1 MEFLFEKSLMGFCT
15 HSIKIVKTIGLILS
29 FLATFLLAD
38 LVAENTH
45 DPEEIKAKVAYVKI
59 PQLEDLENNPVY
71 IGQIIGVTYEL
82 LLFDAEF
89 LEAKIKDEL
98 DKTQIELLSKMPK
111 WKKVEKE
118 LFRATYYYKIKGVKA
133 SIPPLEVSA
142 FSNKDKYIDYSIAP
156 KVTLQVTDLSKN
168 SRYAN
173 VMAKDLQVLQY
184 KTKDYDDKN
193 NILVVELA
201 FKEANWEDFHI
212 KEAIKQGF
220 DNASLNQIKA
230 KEGSVFYYCVLPKT
244 IQNLSFDYFSL
255 SNRQFKTLSFSTI
268 PTQDTTGIQSDLIP
282 KNNFLVF
289 SNVALLALCVFFLVL
304 FFLVLFFIFG
314 RKLIFLGLG
323 ILCLG
328 FVLYHLLFTQKSAL
342 LLAHKKIRILPTQNS
357 TILGLSKNEMPI
369 KIVGSHGDYYKIL
382 TPHEQIG
389 WVKKDEVK

>member
-1 MEFLFEKSLMGFCT
+1 MGFLFEKSLMGFCA

-29 FLATFLLAD
+29 FLATFL
-38 LVAENTH
+38 VAENTH
-45 DPEEIKAKVAYVKI
+45 DPEEIKAKVVYVKI

-71 IGQIIGVTYEL
+71 IGQTIGVTYDL
-82 LLFDAEF
+82 LLFDADF

-118 LFRATYYYKIKGVKA
+118 LFRATYYYKIKGIKA
-133 SIPPLEVSA
+133 SIPSLEVSA
-142 FSNKDKYIDYSIAP
+142 FSNKDKYIDHSIAP

-168 SRYAN
+168 PRYAN

-255 SNRQFKTLSFSTI
+255 SNKQFKTLSFSTI

-289 SNVALLALCVFFLVL
+289 SNVVALLALCVFFLVL
-304 FFLVLFFIFG
+304 FFIFG
-314 RKLIFLGLG
+314 RKLVFLGLG

-328 FVLYHLLFTQKSAL
+328 FVLYNLLFTQKSAL
-342 LLAHKKIRILPTQNS
+342 LLAHQKIRILPTQNS

-369 KIVGSHGDYYKIL
+369 KILGSHDDYYKIL

>member
-1 MEFLFEKSLMGFCT
+1 MGFLFEKSLMSFCA
-15 HSIKIVKTIGLILS
+15 HSIKIIKVIGLILS
-29 FLATFLLAD
+29 FLAAF
-38 LVAENTH
+38 LVAEDAH
-45 DPEEIKAKVAYVKI
+45 EPEEIKAKVAYVKI
-59 PQLEDLENNPVY
+59 PQLEDLENTPVY
-71 IGQIIGVTYEL
+71 IGQTIGVTYDL

-89 LEAKIKDEL
+89 LEAKIKDGL
-98 DKTQIELLSKMPK
+98 DKTQIELLNKMPK
-111 WKKVEKE
+111 WKKVEQE

-133 SIPPLEVSA
+133 IIPSLEVSA

-156 KVTLQVTDLSKN
+156 KVALQVTDLSKN
-168 SRYAN
+168 PRYAN
-173 VMAKDLQVLQY
+173 VMAKDLQVVQY

-193 NILVVELA
+193 NILVMELA
-201 FKEANWEDFHI
+201 FKEATWEDFHV

-220 DNASLNQIKA
+220 DNASLSQIKA
-230 KEGSVFYYCVLPKT
+230 KEGRVFYYCVLPKT
-244 IQNLSFDYFSL
+244 LQNLSFDYFSL
-255 SNRQFKTLSFSTI
+255 SNRQFKTLSFSAI

-304 FFLVLFFIFG
+304 FFIFG

-328 FVLYHLLFTQKSAL
+328 FVLYNLLFTQKSAL

-357 TILGLSKNEMPI
+357 TILGLSKDEMPI
-369 KIVGSHGDYYKIL
+369 KILGSHDDYYKIL

-389 WVKKDEVK
+389 WVKKNEVK

>member
-1 MEFLFEKSLMGFCT
+1 MGFLFEKSLMTFCA

-29 FLATFLLAD
+29 FLATFLVAD

-45 DPEEIKAKVAYVKI
+45 DPEEIKAKVVYVKI
-59 PQLEDLENNPVY
+59 PRLEDLENNPVY
-71 IGQIIGVTYEL
+71 IGQTIGVTYDL

-118 LFRATYYYKIKGVKA
+118 LFRATYYYKIKGIKA

-168 SRYAN
+168 PRYAN

-201 FKEANWEDFHI
+201 FKEATWEDFHI
-212 KEAIKQGF
+212 KEALKQGF

-304 FFLVLFFIFG
+304 FFIFG
-314 RKLIFLGLG
+314 HKLIFLGLG

-328 FVLYHLLFTQKSAL
+328 FVLYNLLFTQKSAL

-369 KIVGSHGDYYKIL
+369 KILGSHDDYYKIL

>member
-1 MEFLFEKSLMGFCT
+1 MGFLFEKSLMSFFA
-15 HSIKIVKTIGLILS
+15 HSIKTLKIISLILS
-29 FLATFLLAD
+29 FLVSFWTSF
-38 LVAENTH
+38 LVAENTSE
-45 DPEEIKAKVAYVKI
+45 PEEIKAKVAYVKI

-71 IGQIIGVTYEL
+71 IGQIIGVTYDL

-89 LEAKIKDEL
+89 LEAKIKDGW

-118 LFRATYYYKIKGVKA
+118 LFRATYYYKIKGIKA
-133 SIPPLEVSA
+133 IIPPLEVSA
-142 FSNKDKYIDYSIAP
+142 FSNKDKYIDHSIAP
-156 KVTLQVTDLSKN
+156 KVALQVTDLSKN
-168 SRYAN
+168 PRYAN
-173 VMAKDLQVLQY
+173 VMAKDLQVVQY

-193 NILVVELA
+193 NILVMELA

-244 IQNLSFDYFSL
+244 LQSLSFDYFSL
-255 SNRQFKTLSFSTI
+255 SNRQFKTLSFSAI

-304 FFLVLFFIFG
+304 FFIFG

-328 FVLYHLLFTQKSAL
+328 FVLYHLLFTQKSAV

-357 TILGLSKNEMPI
+357 TILGLSKDEMPI
-369 KIVGSHGDYYKIL
+369 TILGSHDDYYKIL

>member
-1 MEFLFEKSLMGFCT
+1 MGFLFEKPLMTFCT

-29 FLATFLLAD
+29 FLAAFLVAD
-38 LVAENTH
+38 LVAENANES
-45 DPEEIKAKVAYVKI
+45 EEIKAKVAYVKI
-59 PQLEDLENNPVY
+59 PRLEDLENNPVY
-71 IGQIIGVTYEL
+71 IGQTIGVTYDL

-118 LFRATYYYKIKGVKA
+118 LFRATYYYKIKGIKA

-168 SRYAN
+168 PRYAN

-212 KEAIKQGF
+212 KEALKQGF

-268 PTQDTTGIQSDLIP
+268 PIQDTTGIQSDLIP

-304 FFLVLFFIFG
+304 FFIFG

-328 FVLYHLLFTQKSAL
+328 FVLYNLLFTQKSAL

-357 TILGLSKNEMPI
+357 TVLGLSKNEMPI
-369 KIVGSHGDYYKIL
+369 KILGSHDDYYKIL

>member
-1 MEFLFEKSLMGFCT
+1 MGFLFEKSLMSFCA
-15 HSIKIVKTIGLILS
+15 HSIKIIKVIGLILS
-29 FLATFLLAD
+29 FLAAF
-38 LVAENTH
+38 LVAEDAH
-45 DPEEIKAKVAYVKI
+45 EPEEIKAKVAYVKI
-59 PQLEDLENNPVY
+59 PQLEDLENTPVY
-71 IGQIIGVTYEL
+71 IGQTIGVTYDL

-89 LEAKIKDEL
+89 LEAKIKDGL
-98 DKTQIELLSKMPK
+98 DKTQIELLNKMPK
-111 WKKVEKE
+111 WKKVEQE

-133 SIPPLEVSA
+133 IIPSLEVSA

-156 KVTLQVTDLSKN
+156 KVALQVTDLSKN
-168 SRYAN
+168 PRYAN
-173 VMAKDLQVLQY
+173 VMAKDLQVVQY

-193 NILVVELA
+193 NILVMELA
-201 FKEANWEDFHI
+201 FKEANWEDFHV
-212 KEAIKQGF
+212 KEALKQGF

-244 IQNLSFDYFSL
+244 LQSLSFDYFSL
-255 SNRQFKTLSFSTI
+255 SNRQFKTLSFSAI
-268 PTQDTTGIQSDLIP
+268 PTQDTTGIQGDLIP

-289 SNVALLALCVFFLVL
+289 SNVALLALCVFFLA
-304 FFLVLFFIFG
+304 LFFIFG

-328 FVLYHLLFTQKSAL
+328 FVLYNLLFTQKSAL

-357 TILGLSKNEMPI
+357 TILGLSKDEMPI
-369 KIVGSHGDYYKIL
+369 KILGSHDDYYKIL

>member
-1 MEFLFEKSLMGFCT
+1 MGFLFEKSLMGFFA
-15 HSIKIVKTIGLILS
+15 HSIKILRIISLILS
-29 FLATFLLAD
+29 FLAGF
-38 LVAENTH
+38 LVAENANE
-45 DPEEIKAKVAYVKI
+45 PEEIKAKVVYVKI

-71 IGQIIGVTYEL
+71 IGQIIGVTYDL

-89 LEAKIKDEL
+89 LEAKIKDGL

-168 SRYAN
+168 PRYAN

-212 KEAIKQGF
+212 KEALKQGF

-244 IQNLSFDYFSL
+244 LQNLSFDYFSL

-304 FFLVLFFIFG
+304 FFIFG

-328 FVLYHLLFTQKSAL
+328 FVLYNLLFTQKSAL

-369 KIVGSHGDYYKIL
+369 KILGSHDDYYKIL

>member
-1 MEFLFEKSLMGFCT
+1 MGFLFEKSLMTFCA

-29 FLATFLLAD
+29 LLATFLVAD

-45 DPEEIKAKVAYVKI
+45 DPEEIKAKVVYVKI
-59 PQLEDLENNPVY
+59 PRLEDLENNPVY
-71 IGQIIGVTYEL
+71 IGQTIGVTYDL

-118 LFRATYYYKIKGVKA
+118 LFRATYYYKIKGIKA

-168 SRYAN
+168 PRYAN

-212 KEAIKQGF
+212 KEALKQGF

-304 FFLVLFFIFG
+304 FFIFG
-314 RKLIFLGLG
+314 HKLIFLGLG

-369 KIVGSHGDYYKIL
+369 KILGSHDDYYKIL

>member
-1 MEFLFEKSLMGFCT
+1 MGFLFEKSLMSFFA
-15 HSIKIVKTIGLILS
+15 HSIKILKITSLILS
-29 FLATFLLAD
+29 FLVSFWTSF
-38 LVAENTH
+38 LVAENTSES
-45 DPEEIKAKVAYVKI
+45 EEIKAKVVYVKI

-71 IGQIIGVTYEL
+71 IGQIIGVTYDL

-89 LEAKIKDEL
+89 LEAKIKDGL
-98 DKTQIELLSKMPK
+98 DKTQIELLNKMPK

-133 SIPPLEVSA
+133 IIPSLEVSA
-142 FSNKDKYIDYSIAP
+142 FSNKDKYIDHSIAP
-156 KVTLQVTDLSKN
+156 KVALQVTDLSKN
-168 SRYAN
+168 PRYAN
-173 VMAKDLQVLQY
+173 VMAKDLQVVQY

-193 NILVVELA
+193 NILVMELA

-255 SNRQFKTLSFSTI
+255 SNRQFKTLSFSAI

-289 SNVALLALCVFFLVL
+289 SNVALLALCVFFLA
-304 FFLVLFFIFG
+304 LFFIFG

-369 KIVGSHGDYYKIL
+369 KILGSHDDYYKIL

>member
-1 MEFLFEKSLMGFCT
+1 MGFLFEKSLMSFCA
-15 HSIKIVKTIGLILS
+15 HSIKIIKVMGLILS
-29 FLATFLLAD
+29 FLAAF
-38 LVAENTH
+38 LVAEDAH
-45 DPEEIKAKVAYVKI
+45 EPEEIKAKVAYVKI
-59 PQLEDLENNPVY
+59 PQLEDLENTPVY
-71 IGQIIGVTYEL
+71 IGQTIGVTYDL

-89 LEAKIKDEL
+89 LEAKIKDGL
-98 DKTQIELLSKMPK
+98 DKTQIELLNKMPK
-111 WKKVEKE
+111 WKKVEQE
-118 LFRATYYYKIKGVKA
+118 LFRATYYYKIKGIKA
-133 SIPPLEVSA
+133 IIPSLEVSA

-156 KVTLQVTDLSKN
+156 KVALQVTDLSKN
-168 SRYAN
+168 PRYAN
-173 VMAKDLQVLQY
+173 VMAKDLQVVQY

-193 NILVVELA
+193 NILVMELA
-201 FKEANWEDFHI
+201 FKEATWEDFNI
-212 KEAIKQGF
+212 KEALKQGF
-220 DNASLNQIKA
+220 DNASLSQIKA

-244 IQNLSFDYFSL
+244 LQNLSFDYFSL
-255 SNRQFKTLSFSTI
+255 SNRQFKTLSFSAI

-289 SNVALLALCVFFLVL
+289 SNVALLALCVFFLA
-304 FFLVLFFIFG
+304 LFFIFG

-357 TILGLSKNEMPI
+357 TILGLSRDEMPI
-369 KIVGSHGDYYKIL
+369 KILGSHDDYYKIL

>member
-1 MEFLFEKSLMGFCT
+1 MTFCT

-29 FLATFLLAD
+29 LLATFLVAD

-45 DPEEIKAKVAYVKI
+45 DPEEIKAKVVYVKI
-59 PQLEDLENNPVY
+59 PRLEDLENNPVY
-71 IGQIIGVTYEL
+71 IGQTIGVTYDL

-111 WKKVEKE
+111 WKKMEKE
-118 LFRATYYYKIKGVKA
+118 LFRATYYYKIKGIKA

-142 FSNKDKYIDYSIAP
+142 FSNKDKYIDHSIAP

-168 SRYAN
+168 PRYAN

-212 KEAIKQGF
+212 KEALKQGF

-304 FFLVLFFIFG
+304 FFIFG

-328 FVLYHLLFTQKSAL
+328 FVLYNLLFTQKSAL

-369 KIVGSHGDYYKIL
+369 KILGSHDDYYKIL

>member
-1 MEFLFEKSLMGFCT
+1 MGFLFEKSLMSFCT
-15 HSIKIVKTIGLILS
+15 HSIKTLKIISLILS
-29 FLATFLLAD
+29 FLATFL
-38 LVAENTH
+38 VAENTSE
-45 DPEEIKAKVAYVKI
+45 PEEIKAKVVYVKI

-71 IGQIIGVTYEL
+71 IGQIIGVTYDL

-89 LEAKIKDEL
+89 LEAKIKDGL
-98 DKTQIELLSKMPK
+98 DKTQIELLNKMPK

-118 LFRATYYYKIKGVKA
+118 LFRATYYYKIKGIKA
-133 SIPPLEVSA
+133 SIPSLEVSA
-142 FSNKDKYIDYSIAP
+142 FSNKDKYIDHSIAP
-156 KVTLQVTDLSKN
+156 KVALQVTDLSKN
-168 SRYAN
+168 PRYAKI
-173 VMAKDLQVLQY
+173 MAKDLQVVQY

-193 NILVVELA
+193 NILVMEIA
-201 FKEANWEDFHI
+201 FKEANWEDFHV

-244 IQNLSFDYFSL
+244 VQNLSFDYFSL
-255 SNRQFKTLSFSTI
+255 SNKQFKTLSFSAI

-304 FFLVLFFIFG
+304 FFIFG

-323 ILCLG
+323 ILCLW
-328 FVLYHLLFTQKSAL
+328 FVLYHLLFTQKSAV

-369 KIVGSHGDYYKIL
+369 KILGSHDDYYKIL

>member
-1 MEFLFEKSLMGFCT
+1 MGFLFEKSLMSFFA
-15 HSIKIVKTIGLILS
+15 HSIKTLKIISLILS
-29 FLATFLLAD
+29 FLAGF
-38 LVAENTH
+38 LVAENANE
-45 DPEEIKAKVAYVKI
+45 PEEIKAKVAYVKI

-71 IGQIIGVTYEL
+71 IGQTIGVTYDL

-89 LEAKIKDEL
+89 LEAKIKDGL

-133 SIPPLEVSA
+133 SIPSLEVSA
-142 FSNKDKYIDYSIAP
+142 FSNKDKYIDHSIAP
-156 KVTLQVTDLSKN
+156 KVALQVTDLSKN
-168 SRYAN
+168 PRYAKI
-173 VMAKDLQVLQY
+173 MAKDLQVVQY

-193 NILVVELA
+193 NILVMELA

-244 IQNLSFDYFSL
+244 LQNLSFDYFSL
-255 SNRQFKTLSFSTI
+255 SNRQFKTLSFSAI

-289 SNVALLALCVFFLVL
+289 SNVALLALCV

-357 TILGLSKNEMPI
+357 TILGLSKDEMPI
-369 KIVGSHGDYYKIL
+369 KILGSHDDYYKIL

-389 WVKKDEVK
+389 WVKKNEVK

>member
-1 MEFLFEKSLMGFCT
+1 MGFLFEKSLMSFCA
-15 HSIKIVKTIGLILS
+15 HSIKILKVIGLILS
-29 FLATFLLAD
+29 FLVAF
-38 LVAENTH
+38 LVAENAH
-45 DPEEIKAKVAYVKI
+45 EPEEIKAKVAYVKI
-59 PQLEDLENNPVY
+59 PQLEDLENTPVY
-71 IGQIIGVTYEL
+71 IGQTIGVTYDL

-89 LEAKIKDEL
+89 LEAKIKDGL
-98 DKTQIELLSKMPK
+98 DKTQIELLNKMPK

-118 LFRATYYYKIKGVKA
+118 LFRATYYYKIKGIRA
-133 SIPPLEVSA
+133 SIPSLEVSA

-156 KVTLQVTDLSKN
+156 KVALQVTDLSKN
-168 SRYAN
+168 PRYAN
-173 VMAKDLQVLQY
+173 VMAKDLQVVQY

-193 NILVVELA
+193 NILVMELA

-244 IQNLSFDYFSL
+244 LQNLSFDYFSL
-255 SNRQFKTLSFSTI
+255 SNRQFKTLSFSAI

-304 FFLVLFFIFG
+304 FFIFG

-328 FVLYHLLFTQKSAL
+328 FVLYNLLFTQKSAL

-357 TILGLSKNEMPI
+357 TILGLSRDEMPI
-369 KIVGSHGDYYKIL
+369 KILGSHDDYYKIL

>member
-1 MEFLFEKSLMGFCT
+1 MGFLFEKSLMSFFA
-15 HSIKIVKTIGLILS
+15 HSVKTLKIISLILG
-29 FLATFLLAD
+29 FWVGF
-38 LVAENTH
+38 LVAENANE
-45 DPEEIKAKVAYVKI
+45 PEEIKAKVAYVKI

-71 IGQIIGVTYEL
+71 IGQIIGVTYDL

-89 LEAKIKDEL
+89 LEAKIKDGL
-98 DKTQIELLSKMPK
+98 DKTQIELLNKTPK

-118 LFRATYYYKIKGVKA
+118 LFRATYYYKIKGIKA
-133 SIPPLEVSA
+133 IIPSLEVSA
-142 FSNKDKYIDYSIAP
+142 FSNKDKYIDHSIAP
-156 KVTLQVTDLSKN
+156 KVALQVTDLSKN
-168 SRYAN
+168 PRYAN
-173 VMAKDLQVLQY
+173 VMAKDLQVVQY

-193 NILVVELA
+193 NILVMELA
-201 FKEANWEDFHI
+201 FKEANWEDFRI

-244 IQNLSFDYFSL
+244 LQNLSFDYFSL
-255 SNRQFKTLSFSTI
+255 SNRQFKTLSFSAI

-304 FFLVLFFIFG
+304 FFIFG

-323 ILCLG
+323 VLCLG

-357 TILGLSKNEMPI
+357 TILGLSKDEMPI
-369 KIVGSHGDYYKIL
+369 KILGSHDDYYKIL

>member
-1 MEFLFEKSLMGFCT
+1 MGFLFEKSLMTFCA

-29 FLATFLLAD
+29 LLATFLVAD

-45 DPEEIKAKVAYVKI
+45 EPEEIKAKVAYVKI
-59 PQLEDLENNPVY
+59 PRLEDLENNPVY
-71 IGQIIGVTYEL
+71 IGQTIGVTYDL

-118 LFRATYYYKIKGVKA
+118 LFRATYYYKIKGIKA

-168 SRYAN
+168 PRYAN

-193 NILVVELA
+193 TILVVELA

-212 KEAIKQGF
+212 KEALKQGF

-304 FFLVLFFIFG
+304 FFIFG

-328 FVLYHLLFTQKSAL
+328 FVLYNLLFTQKSAL

-369 KIVGSHGDYYKIL
+369 KILGSHDDYYKIL

>member
-1 MEFLFEKSLMGFCT
+1 MGFLFEKSLMSFCT
-15 HSIKIVKTIGLILS
+15 HSIKILKIISLILS
-29 FLATFLLAD
+29 LLAAF
-38 LVAENTH
+38 LVAEDAH
-45 DPEEIKAKVAYVKI
+45 EPEEIKAKVAYVKI
-59 PQLEDLENNPVY
+59 PQLEDLENTPVY
-71 IGQIIGVTYEL
+71 IGQIIGVTYDL

-89 LEAKIKDEL
+89 LEAKIKDGL
-98 DKTQIELLSKMPK
+98 DKTQIELLNKMPK
-111 WKKVEKE
+111 WKKVEQE
-118 LFRATYYYKIKGVKA
+118 LFRATYYYKIKGIRA
-133 SIPPLEVSA
+133 SIPSLEVSA
-142 FSNKDKYIDYSIAP
+142 FSNKDKYIDHSIAP
-156 KVTLQVTDLSKN
+156 KVALQVTDLSKN
-168 SRYAN
+168 PRYAN
-173 VMAKDLQVLQY
+173 VMAKDLQVVQY

-193 NILVVELA
+193 NILVMELA

-244 IQNLSFDYFSL
+244 LQNLSFDYFSL
-255 SNRQFKTLSFSTI
+255 SNKQFKTLSFSTI

-304 FFLVLFFIFG
+304 FFIFG

-323 ILCLG
+323 VLCLG
-328 FVLYHLLFTQKSAL
+328 FVLYNLLFTQKSAI

-357 TILGLSKNEMPI
+357 TILGLSRDEMPI
-369 KIVGSHGDYYKIL
+369 KILGSHDDYYKIL

>member
-1 MEFLFEKSLMGFCT
+1 MGFLFEKSLMSFCA
-15 HSIKIVKTIGLILS
+15 HSIKILKIISLILS
-29 FLATFLLAD
+29 LLAAF
-38 LVAENTH
+38 LVAEDAH
-45 DPEEIKAKVAYVKI
+45 EPEEIKAKVAYVKI
-59 PQLEDLENNPVY
+59 PQLEDLENTPVY
-71 IGQIIGVTYEL
+71 IGQTIGVTYDL

-89 LEAKIKDEL
+89 LEAKIKDGW
-98 DKTQIELLSKMPK
+98 DKTQIELLNKMPK
-111 WKKVEKE
+111 WKKVEQE
-118 LFRATYYYKIKGVKA
+118 LFRATYYYKIKGIRA
-133 SIPPLEVSA
+133 SIPSLEVSA
-142 FSNKDKYIDYSIAP
+142 FSNKDKYIDHSIAP
-156 KVTLQVTDLSKN
+156 KVALQVTDLSKN
-168 SRYAN
+168 PRYAN
-173 VMAKDLQVLQY
+173 VMAKDLQVVQY

-193 NILVVELA
+193 NILVMELA

-244 IQNLSFDYFSL
+244 LQNLSFDYFSL
-255 SNRQFKTLSFSTI
+255 SNKQFKTLSFSTI

-304 FFLVLFFIFG
+304 FFIFG

-323 ILCLG
+323 VLCLG

-357 TILGLSKNEMPI
+357 TILGLSKDEMPI
-369 KIVGSHGDYYKIL
+369 KILGSHDDYYKIL

-389 WVKKDEVK
+389 WVKKDEIK

>member
-1 MEFLFEKSLMGFCT
+1 MGFLFEKSLMTFCA

-29 FLATFLLAD
+29 LLATFLVAD

-45 DPEEIKAKVAYVKI
+45 EPEEIKAKVAYVKI

-71 IGQIIGVTYEL
+71 IGQTIGVTYDL

-118 LFRATYYYKIKGVKA
+118 LFRATYYYKIKGMKA
-133 SIPPLEVSA
+133 SIPSLEVSA

-168 SRYAN
+168 PRYAN

-201 FKEANWEDFHI
+201 FKEATWEDFHI
-212 KEAIKQGF
+212 KEALKQGF

-255 SNRQFKTLSFSTI
+255 SNRQFKTLSFLTI
-268 PTQDTTGIQSDLIP
+268 PTQDTTGIQNDLIP

-304 FFLVLFFIFG
+304 FFIFG

-328 FVLYHLLFTQKSAL
+328 FVLYNLLFTQKSAL

-369 KIVGSHGDYYKIL
+369 KILGSHDDYYKIL

>member
-1 MEFLFEKSLMGFCT
+1 MGFLFEKSLMSFCA
-15 HSIKIVKTIGLILS
+15 HSIKTLKIISLILS
-29 FLATFLLAD
+29 LLAAF
-38 LVAENTH
+38 LVAEDAH
-45 DPEEIKAKVAYVKI
+45 EPEEIKAKVAYVKI
-59 PQLEDLENNPVY
+59 PQLEDLENTSVY
-71 IGQIIGVTYEL
+71 IGQTIGVTYDL

-89 LEAKIKDEL
+89 LEAKIKDGL
-98 DKTQIELLSKMPK
+98 DKTQIELLNKMPK

-118 LFRATYYYKIKGVKA
+118 LFRATYYYKIKGIKA
-133 SIPPLEVSA
+133 IIPSLEVSA

-156 KVTLQVTDLSKN
+156 KVALQVTDLSKN
-168 SRYAN
+168 PRYAN
-173 VMAKDLQVLQY
+173 VMAKDLQVVQY

-193 NILVVELA
+193 NILVMELA
-201 FKEANWEDFHI
+201 FKEANWEDFHV

-244 IQNLSFDYFSL
+244 LQNLSFDYFSL
-255 SNRQFKTLSFSTI
+255 SNRQFKTLSFSAI

-289 SNVALLALCVFFLVL
+289 SNVALLALCVFFLA
-304 FFLVLFFIFG
+304 LFFIFG

-328 FVLYHLLFTQKSAL
+328 FVLYNLLFTQKSAI

-357 TILGLSKNEMPI
+357 TILGLSKDEMPI
-369 KIVGSHGDYYKIL
+369 KILGSHDDYYKIL

>member
-1 MEFLFEKSLMGFCT
+1 MGFLFEKSLMSFFT
-15 HSIKIVKTIGLILS
+15 HSIKILKIISLILS
-29 FLATFLLAD
+29 FWVSF
-38 LVAENTH
+38 LVAENTSE
-45 DPEEIKAKVAYVKI
+45 PEEIKAKVAYVKI

-71 IGQIIGVTYEL
+71 IGQIIGVTYDL

-89 LEAKIKDEL
+89 LEAKIKDGW

-133 SIPPLEVSA
+133 SIPSLEVSA
-142 FSNKDKYIDYSIAP
+142 FSNKDKYIDHSIAP

-168 SRYAN
+168 PRYAN

-193 NILVVELA
+193 NILVMELA
-201 FKEANWEDFHI
+201 FKEATWEDFHI

-304 FFLVLFFIFG
+304 FFIFG
-314 RKLIFLGLG
+314 HKLIFLGLG
-323 ILCLG
+323 VLCLG

-369 KIVGSHGDYYKIL
+369 KILGSHDDYYKIL

>member
-1 MEFLFEKSLMGFCT
+1 MGFLFEKSLMSFFA
-15 HSIKIVKTIGLILS
+15 HSIKTLKIISLILS
-29 FLATFLLAD
+29 FLAGF
-38 LVAENTH
+38 LVAENANE
-45 DPEEIKAKVAYVKI
+45 PEEIKAKVVYVKI

-71 IGQIIGVTYEL
+71 IGQIIGVTYDL

-89 LEAKIKDEL
+89 LEAKIKDGL
-98 DKTQIELLSKMPK
+98 DKTQIELLNKMPK

-118 LFRATYYYKIKGVKA
+118 LFRATYYYKIKGIKA
-133 SIPPLEVSA
+133 IIPPLEVSA
-142 FSNKDKYIDYSIAP
+142 FSNKDKYIDHSIAP

-168 SRYAN
+168 PRYAN
-173 VMAKDLQVLQY
+173 VMAKDLQVVQY

-193 NILVVELA
+193 NILVMELA

-212 KEAIKQGF
+212 KEALKQGF

-255 SNRQFKTLSFSTI
+255 SNRQFKTLSFSAI

-289 SNVALLALCVFFLVL
+289 SNVALLALCV

-369 KIVGSHGDYYKIL
+369 KILGSHDDYYKIL

>member
-1 MEFLFEKSLMGFCT
+1 MGFLFEKSLMSFCA
-15 HSIKIVKTIGLILS
+15 HSIKILKIISLILS
-29 FLATFLLAD
+29 LLAAF
-38 LVAENTH
+38 LVAEDAH
-45 DPEEIKAKVAYVKI
+45 EPEEIKAKVAYVKI
-59 PQLEDLENNPVY
+59 PQLEDLENTPVY
-71 IGQIIGVTYEL
+71 IGQTIGVTYDL

-89 LEAKIKDEL
+89 LEAKIKDGL

-118 LFRATYYYKIKGVKA
+118 LFRATYYYKIKGIKA
-133 SIPPLEVSA
+133 IIPSLEVSA

-156 KVTLQVTDLSKN
+156 KVALQVTDLSKN
-168 SRYAN
+168 PRYAN
-173 VMAKDLQVLQY
+173 VMAKDLQVVQY

-193 NILVVELA
+193 NILVMELA
-201 FKEANWEDFHI
+201 FKEATWEDFHI

-244 IQNLSFDYFSL
+244 LQNLSFDYFSL
-255 SNRQFKTLSFSTI
+255 SNRQFKTLSFSAI
-268 PTQDTTGIQSDLIP
+268 PTQDITGIQSDLIP

-304 FFLVLFFIFG
+304 FFIFG

-323 ILCLG
+323 VLCLG
-328 FVLYHLLFTQKSAL
+328 FVLYNLLFTQKSAL

-357 TILGLSKNEMPI
+357 TILGLSRDEMPI
-369 KIVGSHGDYYKIL
+369 KILGSHDDYYKIL

>member
-1 MEFLFEKSLMGFCT
+1 MGFLFEKSLMSFCA
-15 HSIKIVKTIGLILS
+15 HSIKIIKVIGLILS
-29 FLATFLLAD
+29 FLAAF
-38 LVAENTH
+38 LVAEDAH
-45 DPEEIKAKVAYVKI
+45 ELEEIKAKVAYVKI
-59 PQLEDLENNPVY
+59 PQLEDLENTPVY
-71 IGQIIGVTYEL
+71 IGQIIGVTYDL

-89 LEAKIKDEL
+89 LEAKIKDGL
-98 DKTQIELLSKMPK
+98 DKTQIELLNKMPK

-133 SIPPLEVSA
+133 SIPSLEVSA
-142 FSNKDKYIDYSIAP
+142 FSNKDKYIDHSIAP

-168 SRYAN
+168 PRYAN
-173 VMAKDLQVLQY
+173 VMAKDLQVVQY

-193 NILVVELA
+193 NILVMEIA
-201 FKEANWEDFHI
+201 FKEANWEDFRI

-255 SNRQFKTLSFSTI
+255 SNKQFKTLSFSAI

-289 SNVALLALCVFFLVL
+289 SNVVLLALCVFFLA
-304 FFLVLFFIFG
+304 LFFIFG

-369 KIVGSHGDYYKIL
+369 KILGSHDDYYKIL

>member
-1 MEFLFEKSLMGFCT
+1 MTFCT

-29 FLATFLLAD
+29 LLATFLVAD
-38 LVAENTH
+38 LVAENAH
-45 DPEEIKAKVAYVKI
+45 EPEEIKAKVVYVKI
-59 PQLEDLENNPVY
+59 PRLEDLENNPVY
-71 IGQIIGVTYEL
+71 IGQIIGVTYDL

-118 LFRATYYYKIKGVKA
+118 LFRATYYYKIKGIKA

-168 SRYAN
+168 PRYAN

-212 KEAIKQGF
+212 KEALKQGF

-289 SNVALLALCVFFLVL
+289 SNVVLLALCVFFLVL
-304 FFLVLFFIFG
+304 FFIFG
-314 RKLIFLGLG
+314 HKLIFLLLG

-328 FVLYHLLFTQKSAL
+328 FVLYNLLFTQKSAL

-369 KIVGSHGDYYKIL
+369 KILGSHDDYYKIL

>member
-1 MEFLFEKSLMGFCT
+1 MGFLFEKSLMSFFA
-15 HSIKIVKTIGLILS
+15 HSIKILKIISLILS
-29 FLATFLLAD
+29 LLVAF
-38 LVAENTH
+38 LVAEDAH
-45 DPEEIKAKVAYVKI
+45 EPEEIKAKVAYVKI
-59 PQLEDLENNPVY
+59 PQLEDLENTPVY
-71 IGQIIGVTYEL
+71 IGQTIGVTYDL

-118 LFRATYYYKIKGVKA
+118 LFRATYYYKIKGIKA
-133 SIPPLEVSA
+133 IIPSLEVSA

-156 KVTLQVTDLSKN
+156 KVALQVTDLSKN
-168 SRYAN
+168 PRYAN
-173 VMAKDLQVLQY
+173 VMAKDLQVVQY

-193 NILVVELA
+193 NILVMELA
-201 FKEANWEDFHI
+201 FKEANWEDFHV

-244 IQNLSFDYFSL
+244 VQSLSFDYFSL
-255 SNRQFKTLSFSTI
+255 SNRQFKTLSFSAI

-289 SNVALLALCVFFLVL
+289 SNVVLLALCV

-323 ILCLG
+323 VLCLG
-328 FVLYHLLFTQKSAL
+328 FVLYNLLFTQKSAI

-357 TILGLSKNEMPI
+357 TILGLSRDEMPI
-369 KIVGSHGDYYKIL
+369 KILGSHDDYYKIL

>member
-1 MEFLFEKSLMGFCT
+1 MGFLFEKSLMTFCT
-15 HSIKIVKTIGLILS
+15 HSIKIVKTVGLILS
-29 FLATFLLAD
+29 LLATFLVAD
-38 LVAENTH
+38 LVAENANES
-45 DPEEIKAKVAYVKI
+45 EEIKAKVAYVKI
-59 PQLEDLENNPVY
+59 PRLEDLENNPVY
-71 IGQIIGVTYEL
+71 IGQTIGVTYDL

-118 LFRATYYYKIKGVKA
+118 LFRATYYYKIKGIKA

-142 FSNKDKYIDYSIAP
+142 FSNKDKYIDHSIAP

-168 SRYAN
+168 PRYAN

-212 KEAIKQGF
+212 KEALKQGF

-255 SNRQFKTLSFSTI
+255 SNRQFKTLSFSAI
-268 PTQDTTGIQSDLIP
+268 PTQDTTSIQSDLIP

-304 FFLVLFFIFG
+304 FFIFG

-328 FVLYHLLFTQKSAL
+328 FVLYNLLFTQKSAL

-357 TILGLSKNEMPI
+357 TILGFSKNEMPI
-369 KIVGSHGDYYKIL
+369 KILGSHDDYYKIL

>member
-1 MEFLFEKSLMGFCT
+1 MGFLFEKSLMGFCA
-15 HSIKIVKTIGLILS
+15 HPIKILKIISLILS
-29 FLATFLLAD
+29 FLVAF

-45 DPEEIKAKVAYVKI
+45 EPEEIKAKVVYVKI
-59 PQLEDLENNPVY
+59 PRLEDLENNPVY
-71 IGQIIGVTYEL
+71 IGQTIGVTYDL

-142 FSNKDKYIDYSIAP
+142 FSNKDKYIDYSIAS

-168 SRYAN
+168 PRYAN

-212 KEAIKQGF
+212 KEALKQGF

-304 FFLVLFFIFG
+304 FFIFG

-328 FVLYHLLFTQKSAL
+328 FVLYHLLFTQRSAI

-369 KIVGSHGDYYKIL
+369 KILGSHDDYYKIL
-382 TPHEQIG
+382 TPHEQTG

>member
-1 MEFLFEKSLMGFCT
+1 MGFLFEKSLMSFFA
-15 HSIKIVKTIGLILS
+15 HPVKILKIISLILS
-29 FLATFLLAD
+29 FLAAF
-38 LVAENTH
+38 LVAENTSE
-45 DPEEIKAKVAYVKI
+45 PEEIKAKVVYVKI

-71 IGQIIGVTYEL
+71 IGQIIGVTYDL

-89 LEAKIKDEL
+89 LEAKIKDGL
-98 DKTQIELLSKMPK
+98 DKTQIELLNKMPK

-142 FSNKDKYIDYSIAP
+142 FSNKDKYIDHSIAP
-156 KVTLQVTDLSKN
+156 KVALQVTDLSKN
-168 SRYAN
+168 PRYAN
-173 VMAKDLQVLQY
+173 VMAKDLQIVQY

-193 NILVVELA
+193 NILVMEIA
-201 FKEANWEDFHI
+201 FKEANWEDFRI

-244 IQNLSFDYFSL
+244 LQNLSFDYFSL
-255 SNRQFKTLSFSTI
+255 SNRQFKTLSFSAI

-289 SNVALLALCVFFLVL
+289 SNVVLLALCV

-328 FVLYHLLFTQKSAL
+328 FVLYHLLFTQTSAL

-357 TILGLSKNEMPI
+357 TILGLSKDEMPI
-369 KIVGSHGDYYKIL
+369 KILGSHDDYYKIL

>member
-1 MEFLFEKSLMGFCT
+1 MGFLFEKSLMSFCA
-15 HSIKIVKTIGLILS
+15 HSIKIIKVIGLILS
-29 FLATFLLAD
+29 FLVAF
-38 LVAENTH
+38 LVAEDAH
-45 DPEEIKAKVAYVKI
+45 EPEEIKAKVVYVKI
-59 PQLEDLENNPVY
+59 PQLEDLENTPVY
-71 IGQIIGVTYEL
+71 IGQTIGVTYDL

-98 DKTQIELLSKMPK
+98 DKTQIELLNKMPK

-118 LFRATYYYKIKGVKA
+118 LFRATYYYKIKGIKA
-133 SIPPLEVSA
+133 SIPSLEVSA
-142 FSNKDKYIDYSIAP
+142 FSNKDKYIDHSIAP
-156 KVTLQVTDLSKN
+156 KVILQVTDLSKN
-168 SRYAN
+168 PRYAN

-193 NILVVELA
+193 NILVMEIA
-201 FKEANWEDFHI
+201 FKEATWEDFHI

-244 IQNLSFDYFSL
+244 LQNLSFDYFSL
-255 SNRQFKTLSFSTI
+255 SNKQFKTLSFSAI

-289 SNVALLALCVFFLVL
+289 SNVALLALCA

-328 FVLYHLLFTQKSAL
+328 FVLYHLLFTQKSAI

-357 TILGLSKNEMPI
+357 TILGLSKDEMPI
-369 KIVGSHGDYYKIL
+369 KILGSHDDYYKIL

>member
-1 MEFLFEKSLMGFCT
+1 MGFLFEKSLMTFCA
-15 HSIKIVKTIGLILS
+15 HSIKIVKIIGLILS
-29 FLATFLLAD
+29 LLATFLVAD

-71 IGQIIGVTYEL
+71 IGQTIGVTYDL

-89 LEAKIKDEL
+89 LEAKIKDGL

-133 SIPPLEVSA
+133 SIPSLEVSA
-142 FSNKDKYIDYSIAP
+142 FSNKDKYIDHSIAP

-168 SRYAN
+168 PRYAN
-173 VMAKDLQVLQY
+173 IMAKDLQVLQY

-201 FKEANWEDFHI
+201 FKEATWEDFRI
-212 KEAIKQGF
+212 KEALKQGF

-304 FFLVLFFIFG
+304 FFIFG
-314 RKLIFLGLG
+314 HKLIFLGLG

-342 LLAHKKIRILPTQNS
+342 LLVHKKIRILPTQNS

-369 KIVGSHGDYYKIL
+369 KILGSHGDYYKIL

>member
-1 MEFLFEKSLMGFCT
+1 MGFLFEKSLMTFCA

-29 FLATFLLAD
+29 FLATFL
-38 LVAENTH
+38 VAENTH
-45 DPEEIKAKVAYVKI
+45 DPEEIKAKVVYVKI

-71 IGQIIGVTYEL
+71 IGQTIGVTYDL

-118 LFRATYYYKIKGVKA
+118 LFRATYYYKIKGIKA

-168 SRYAN
+168 PRYAN

-212 KEAIKQGF
+212 KEALKQGF

-304 FFLVLFFIFG
+304 FFIFG
-314 RKLIFLGLG
+314 RKLILLGLG

-328 FVLYHLLFTQKSAL
+328 FVLYNLLFTQKSAL

-369 KIVGSHGDYYKIL
+369 KILGSHDDYYKIL

>member
-1 MEFLFEKSLMGFCT
+1 MGFLFEKSLMTFCA

-29 FLATFLLAD
+29 LLATFLVAD

-45 DPEEIKAKVAYVKI
+45 DPEEIKAKVVYVKI
-59 PQLEDLENNPVY
+59 PRLEDLENNPVY
-71 IGQIIGVTYEL
+71 IGQTIGVTYDL

-118 LFRATYYYKIKGVKA
+118 LFRATYYYKIKGIKA
-133 SIPPLEVSA
+133 SIPSLEVSA
-142 FSNKDKYIDYSIAP
+142 FSNKDKYIDHSIAP

-168 SRYAN
+168 PRYAN

-201 FKEANWEDFHI
+201 FKEATWEDFHI
-212 KEAIKQGF
+212 KEALKQGF

-230 KEGSVFYYCVLPKT
+230 KEGSVFYYCMLPKT

-304 FFLVLFFIFG
+304 FFIFG

-328 FVLYHLLFTQKSAL
+328 FVLYNLLFTQKSAL

-369 KIVGSHGDYYKIL
+369 KILGSHDDYYKIL

-389 WVKKDEVK
+389 WVKKNEVK

>member
-1 MEFLFEKSLMGFCT
+1 MGFLFEKSLMSFCT
-15 HSIKIVKTIGLILS
+15 HSIKIIKIISLILS
-29 FLATFLLAD
+29 FLAAF
-38 LVAENTH
+38 LVAEDAH
-45 DPEEIKAKVAYVKI
+45 EPEEIKAKVAYVKI
-59 PQLEDLENNPVY
+59 PQLEDLENTPVY
-71 IGQIIGVTYEL
+71 IGQTIGVTYDL

-89 LEAKIKDEL
+89 LEAKIKDGL
-98 DKTQIELLSKMPK
+98 DKTQIELLNKMPK

-118 LFRATYYYKIKGVKA
+118 LFRATYYYKIKGIKA
-133 SIPPLEVSA
+133 SIPSLEVSA
-142 FSNKDKYIDYSIAP
+142 FSNKDKYIDHSIAP
-156 KVTLQVTDLSKN
+156 KVALQVTDLSKN
-168 SRYAN
+168 PRYAN
-173 VMAKDLQVLQY
+173 VMAKDLQVVQY

-193 NILVVELA
+193 NILVMELA
-201 FKEANWEDFHI
+201 FKEANWEDFNV

-244 IQNLSFDYFSL
+244 VQSLSFDYFSL
-255 SNRQFKTLSFSTI
+255 SNRQFKTLSFSAI

-304 FFLVLFFIFG
+304 FFIFG

-328 FVLYHLLFTQKSAL
+328 FVLYNLLFTQKSAL

-357 TILGLSKNEMPI
+357 TILGLSKDEMPI
-369 KIVGSHGDYYKIL
+369 KILGSHDDYYKIL

>member
-1 MEFLFEKSLMGFCT
+1 MGFLFEKSLMSFCA
-15 HSIKIVKTIGLILS
+15 HSIKIIKVIGLILS
-29 FLATFLLAD
+29 FLAAF
-38 LVAENTH
+38 LVAENAH
-45 DPEEIKAKVAYVKI
+45 EPEEIKAKVAYVKI
-59 PQLEDLENNPVY
+59 PQLEDLENTPVY
-71 IGQIIGVTYEL
+71 IGQTIGVTYDL

-89 LEAKIKDEL
+89 LEAKIKDGL

-118 LFRATYYYKIKGVKA
+118 LFRATYYYKIKGIKA
-133 SIPPLEVSA
+133 IIPSLEVSA

-156 KVTLQVTDLSKN
+156 KVALQVTDLSKN
-168 SRYAN
+168 PRYAN
-173 VMAKDLQVLQY
+173 VMAKDLQVVQY

-193 NILVVELA
+193 NILVMELA

-244 IQNLSFDYFSL
+244 LQNLSFDYFSL
-255 SNRQFKTLSFSTI
+255 SNRQFKTLSFSAI

-304 FFLVLFFIFG
+304 FFIFG

-323 ILCLG
+323 VLCLG
-328 FVLYHLLFTQKSAL
+328 FVLYNLLFTQKSAL

-357 TILGLSKNEMPI
+357 TILGLSKDEMPI
-369 KIVGSHGDYYKIL
+369 KILGSHDDYYKIL

>member
-1 MEFLFEKSLMGFCT
+1 MTFCA

-29 FLATFLLAD
+29 FLATFLVAD

-45 DPEEIKAKVAYVKI
+45 DPEEIKAKVVYVKI
-59 PQLEDLENNPVY
+59 PRLEDLENNPVY
-71 IGQIIGVTYEL
+71 IGQTIGVTYDL

-118 LFRATYYYKIKGVKA
+118 LFRATYYYKIKGIKA

-168 SRYAN
+168 PRYAN

-212 KEAIKQGF
+212 KEALKQGF

-289 SNVALLALCVFFLVL
+289 SNVALLALCVFFLM
-304 FFLVLFFIFG
+304 LFFIFG

-369 KIVGSHGDYYKIL
+369 KILGSHDDYYKIL

>member
-1 MEFLFEKSLMGFCT
+1 MGFLFEKSLMSFCAR
-15 HSIKIVKTIGLILS
+15 SIKIIKVIGLILS
-29 FLATFLLAD
+29 FLAAF
-38 LVAENTH
+38 LVAEDTH
-45 DPEEIKAKVAYVKI
+45 EPEEIKAKVAYVKI
-59 PQLEDLENNPVY
+59 PQLEDLENTPVY
-71 IGQIIGVTYEL
+71 IGQTIGVTYDL

-89 LEAKIKDEL
+89 LEAKIKDRL
-98 DKTQIELLSKMPK
+98 DKTQIELLNKMPK

-133 SIPPLEVSA
+133 IIPSLEVSA
-142 FSNKDKYIDYSIAP
+142 FSNKDKYIDHSIAP
-156 KVTLQVTDLSKN
+156 KVALQVTDLSKN
-168 SRYAN
+168 PRYAN
-173 VMAKDLQVLQY
+173 VMAKDLQVVQY

-193 NILVVELA
+193 NILVMEIA
-201 FKEANWEDFHI
+201 FKEATWEDFHI

-255 SNRQFKTLSFSTI
+255 SDRQFKTLSFSTI
-268 PTQDTTGIQSDLIP
+268 PIQDTTGIQSDLIP

-289 SNVALLALCVFFLVL
+289 SNMALLALCV

-328 FVLYHLLFTQKSAL
+328 FVLYNLLFTQKSAL

-357 TILGLSKNEMPI
+357 TILGLSKDEMPI
-369 KIVGSHGDYYKIL
+369 KILGSHDDYYKIL

>member
-1 MEFLFEKSLMGFCT
+1 MGFLFEKSLMSFFARP
-15 HSIKIVKTIGLILS
+15 IKILKIISLILS
-29 FLATFLLAD
+29 FLVSFWTSF
-38 LVAENTH
+38 LVAENANE
-45 DPEEIKAKVAYVKI
+45 PEEIKAKVVYVKI

-71 IGQIIGVTYEL
+71 IGQMIGVTYDL

-89 LEAKIKDEL
+89 LEAKIKDGL

-118 LFRATYYYKIKGVKA
+118 LFRATYYYKIKGIKA
-133 SIPPLEVSA
+133 IIPSLEVSA
-142 FSNKDKYIDYSIAP
+142 FSNKDKYIDHSIAP
-156 KVTLQVTDLSKN
+156 KVALQVTDLSKN
-168 SRYAN
+168 PRYAN

-193 NILVVELA
+193 NILVMELA
-201 FKEANWEDFHI
+201 FKEATWEDFHI

-244 IQNLSFDYFSL
+244 FQNLSFDYFSL
-255 SNRQFKTLSFSTI
+255 SNRQFKTLSFSAI

-289 SNVALLALCVFFLVL
+289 SNVALLALCV

-357 TILGLSKNEMPI
+357 TILGLSRDEMPI
-369 KIVGSHGDYYKIL
+369 KILGSHDDYYKIL